1 MDQNGA
7 RRVPEKRGG
16 HKKRADPKI
25 DSYAWSWTEDERL
38 VVPVLALVPPVV
50 ELVHETLLGSA
61 ALL

>member
-7 RRVPEKRGG
+7 RRVPEERGG

-25 DSYAWSWTEDERL
+25 GSYAWSWTGDERL